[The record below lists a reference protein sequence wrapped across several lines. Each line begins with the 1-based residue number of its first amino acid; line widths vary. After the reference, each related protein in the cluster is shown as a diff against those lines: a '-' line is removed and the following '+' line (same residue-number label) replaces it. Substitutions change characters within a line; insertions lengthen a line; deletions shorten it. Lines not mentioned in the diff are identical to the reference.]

1 MNRVGITMSWL
12 FLSLAILLEVFGSAM
27 LKMSEGFSKLGFSLA
42 FAISYGIS
50 FYLFSLVLKEIP
62 LGTAYAVWAGVG
74 LVLTAIVSV
83 LFFGQKTDLMGII
96 GILFILTGV
105 IFLNVFSKMGG
116 H

>member
-1 MNRVGITMSWL
+1 MSWL
-12 FLSLAILLEVFGSAM
+12 FLALAIVFEVFGSSM
-27 LKMSEGFSKLGFSLA
+27 LKMSEGFSKLLPSVA
-42 FAISYGIS
+42 FVVSFGLS

-62 LGTAYAVWAGVG
+62 LGTAYAIWAGVG
-74 LVLTAIVSV
+74 LVLTTLVSV

-105 IFLNVFSKMGG
+105 IVLNAFSKMGG